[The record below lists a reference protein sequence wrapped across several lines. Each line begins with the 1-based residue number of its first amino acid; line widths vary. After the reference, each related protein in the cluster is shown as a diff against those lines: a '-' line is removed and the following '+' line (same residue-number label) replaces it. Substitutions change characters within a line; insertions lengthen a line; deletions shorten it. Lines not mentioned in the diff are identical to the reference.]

1 MIPLTIQVAEISP
14 QLTTTN
20 CGCLWLFLC
29 NLPTL
34 VSLFSA
40 VATAVAVVDPM
51 VPQTLLTPPT
61 GHANGYSY
69 VLLFFSSRG
78 VLFTGQ
84 FSSLSLYIL
93 VSTRG
98 LSDFFDL
105 CLQCTTLDHIHLA
118 QSVEGFQSV
127 ISAFKLFNLQMQTQL
142 SNLVCLSATQL

>member
-1 MIPLTIQVAEISP
+1 MIPFTIHVAEISP
-14 QLTTTN
+14 QHTTTN
-20 CGCLWLFLC
+20 CGCLWC
-29 NLPTL
+29 SLPTL

-40 VATAVAVVDPM
+40 VATAVSVVDPM
-51 VPQTLLTPPT
+51 VTQTLLTPPT

-84 FSSLSLYIL
+84 FSSPSLDTL

-118 QSVEGFQSV
+118 QSVEGFQRI
-127 ISAFKLFNLQMQTQL
+127 ISAFKLFNLQKERMQTQF